1 MEIKS
6 AEEFY
11 KDGYDLEECLT
22 SEKNLAVVL
31 EVEQLYNLMN
41 GFAEQFIDLCAEKAN
56 VKVTFD
62 TIEGG
67 IVDAEVDKKSIL
79 KIKELIK

>member
-1 MEIKS
+1 MEIKT
-6 AEEFY
+6 AEEIY
-11 KDGYDLEECLT
+11 ED
-22 SEKNLAVVL
+22 
-31 EVEQLYNLMN
+31 N
-41 GFAEQFIDLCAEKAN
+41 GCNSKRDIIEAMKKYAEQFIQLCTDKAD

-67 IVDAEVDKKSIL
+67 IVDAEVDRQSIL